1 MVVEV
6 CRLVANL
13 DADTWGNALLVR
25 EASLC
30 VQGEATAKDLGV
42 DGVKAVDLVGN
53 LDHDLV
59 GQLVGLVILAVGAAA
74 IKVQQLSD
82 ALAHTGN
89 AKHAAE
95 ALARNEAFL
104 SQEAGLKEVG
114 ILNHKADALVHE
126 VQDLAGCGWQQVVH
140 EVVNVGCKFCKA
152 REKYAAQSVSA
163 TAHRKDVVAAYD
175 GILARVGLFVD
186 AVVSKSRVGADH
198 GGLDCQAHELV
209 GRDLWIVLE
218 SEVWNGV
225 HELAVN
231 LKQQSTCA
239 SVLWTNV
246 CVAITT
252 SNSAVD
258 VVQEAA
264 QTRLN
269 LCVSHTLQ
277 ERINNLVQ
285 LANVHRAA
293 GDRRNVVVESGK
305 APEQVIKGFWLVKAQ
320 KLGAVLSKYLVVRAD
335 VARAVRSIALTHVV
349 KSVSC
354 KKTIK
359 LSSCLNRVLGVL
371 GSLSQVQNLL
381 LVREVVGSDDVHE
394 LAH

>member
-1 MVVEV
+1 M
-6 CRLVANL
+6 
-13 DADTWGNALLVR
+13 
-25 EASLC
+25 
-30 VQGEATAKDLGV
+30 
-42 DGVKAVDLVGN
+42 
-53 LDHDLV
+53 
-59 GQLVGLVILAVGAAA
+59 
-74 IKVQQLSD
+74 
-82 ALAHTGN
+82 
-89 AKHAAE
+89 
-95 ALARNEAFL
+95 
-104 SQEAGLKEVG
+104 
-114 ILNHKADALVHE
+114 
-126 VQDLAGCGWQQVVH
+126 
-140 EVVNVGCKFCKA
+140 
-152 REKYAAQSVSA
+152 
-163 TAHRKDVVAAYD
+163 
-175 GILARVGLFVD
+175 D

-209 GRDLWIVLE
+209 GCDLWIVLE

-252 SNSAVD
+252 CNGAVD

-269 LCVSHTLQ
+269 LCVGHALQ
-277 ERINNLVQ
+277 EWVNNLVQ
-285 LANVHRAA
+285 LANVYRAA

-305 APEQVIKGFWLVKAQ
+305 APEQVIKGLWLVKAQ
-320 KLGAVLSKYLVVRAD
+320 KLGTVLSKYLVVRTD
-335 VARAVRSIALTHVV
+335 VARTVRSVALTHVV
-349 KSVSC
+349 KRVSC

-359 LSSCLNRVLGVL
+359 LSSCLDRVLGVL

>member
-1 MVVEV
+1 M
-6 CRLVANL
+6 
-13 DADTWGNALLVR
+13 
-25 EASLC
+25 
-30 VQGEATAKDLGV
+30 
-42 DGVKAVDLVGN
+42 
-53 LDHDLV
+53 
-59 GQLVGLVILAVGAAA
+59 
-74 IKVQQLSD
+74 
-82 ALAHTGN
+82 
-89 AKHAAE
+89 
-95 ALARNEAFL
+95 
-104 SQEAGLKEVG
+104 
-114 ILNHKADALVHE
+114 
-126 VQDLAGCGWQQVVH
+126 
-140 EVVNVGCKFCKA
+140 
-152 REKYAAQSVSA
+152 
-163 TAHRKDVVAAYD
+163 
-175 GILARVGLFVD
+175 D

-231 LKQQSTCA
+231 LKQQSTCT

-246 CVAITT
+246 CVAVTAR
-252 SNSAVD
+252 NGAVD

-269 LCVSHTLQ
+269 LCVGHALQ
-277 ERINNLVQ
+277 EWINDLVQ
-285 LANVHRAA
+285 LTNVDRAA
-293 GDRRNVVVESGK
+293 GNGRNIVVESGE
-305 APEQVIKGFWLVKAQ
+305 APEQVIKGLWLVKAQ
-320 KLGAVLSKYLVVRAD
+320 KFGTVLSKHLIVRAD
-335 VARAVRSIALTHVV
+335 VARAVRSVALTHVV

-359 LSSCLNRVLGVL
+359 LSSCLDRMLGIL